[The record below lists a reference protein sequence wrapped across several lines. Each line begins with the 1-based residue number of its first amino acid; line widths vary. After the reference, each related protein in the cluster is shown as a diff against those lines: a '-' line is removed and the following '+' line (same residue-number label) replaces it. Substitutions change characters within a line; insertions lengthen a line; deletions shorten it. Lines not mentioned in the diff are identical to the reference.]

1 MKLDLESD
9 GNETFG
15 SGSGCY
21 KFGGLQDSEGY
32 KSRGLQAYALRI
44 LRLPRARTSAGGYKI
59 RGATSSGG
67 LQGALRIL
75 GLAGH
80 EPVLEEL

>member
-21 KFGGLQDSEGY
+21 KFGGLQDSGGY
-32 KSRGLQAYALRI
+32 KFGAATRLRTTDFGSG
-44 LRLPRARTSAGGYKI
+44 RARTSSRRVIKDP
-59 RGATSSGG
+59 SM
-67 LQGALRIL
+67 
-75 GLAGH
+75 
-80 EPVLEEL
+80 